1 MEMPTM
7 NRLQPFPTFDS
18 PRPEPTFPRKLQVEV
33 TTRCNMRCAMCVKSA
48 PDSDIPETD
57 FDLEAFRRLTPAL
70 VRCEAL
76 VLNGIGEPLLN
87 PDLADM
93 AAMARETM
101 PESGWIGFQTNGLLV
116 TEPLADR
123 LVEAGVDTFC
133 VSVDTLELGGHGQ
146 PYGDGEL
153 HGGTGS
159 ARLERAFRL
168 LREAGERYG
177 RTLRLGVEL
186 VLMRGT
192 ADQLPHVIRWAGEL
206 GLDFAIVSHV
216 LPYDQ
221 SMQDQSLFNPN
232 TPAATALFEKW
243 QAKAAAQGLD
253 LHDQHGV
260 AWKFDKSDREK
271 RLHELVKGLLNDAG
285 ASGVW
290 VHLPRLLEWD
300 RRNRD
305 GAERGLAHLFR
316 QAGDAAAR
324 AGMELR
330 LPPLQARDQRRCH
343 FVEDGTA
350 FVTSEGDVSP
360 CQFLW
365 HRYAC
370 HLDGGRKVVRPWLFG
385 NIRERDLVDIWRDAP
400 YADFRRQVLEYD
412 YPYCSNCPFVPC
424 DDIKGAPFDFDCD
437 CLGATIPCGHCLWCM
452 GGLQCLL

>member
-1 MEMPTM
+1 MEQPTM
-7 NRLQPFPTFDS
+7 NRVQQIPTPVAS
-18 PRPEPTFPRKLQVEV
+18 GPEPSFPSRLQVEV

-48 PDSDIPETD
+48 PDSHIPETD
-57 FDLEAFRRLTPAL
+57 LDLEAFKRLSSAL
-70 VRCEAL
+70 ARCEAL

-93 AAMARETM
+93 AAFARKAM
-101 PESGWIGFQTNGLLV
+101 PDSGWIGFQTNGLLV
-116 TEPLADR
+116 TETLADR
-123 LVEAGVDTFC
+123 LVESGVDTFC
-133 VSVDTLELGGHGQ
+133 ISVDTLEMGGHDPSG
-146 PYGDGEL
+146 GEL
-153 HGGTGS
+153 HGGTGA

-168 LREAGERYG
+168 LREAGQRHD
-177 RTLRLGVEL
+177 RALRLGVEL
-186 VLMRGT
+186 VLMRDT
-192 ADQLPHVIRWAGEL
+192 ADQLPLVVRWAGEL

-221 SMQDQSLFNPN
+221 GMQEQSLFNPN

-243 QAKAAAQGLD
+243 QARAWAEGVD

-260 AWKFDKSDREK
+260 AWKFVKSDSEK
-271 RLHELVKGLLNDAG
+271 RLHEMVKGLLGEAE

-300 RRNRD
+300 LRNREGD
-305 GAERGLAHLFR
+305 GTPLSHLFR
-316 QAGDAAAR
+316 QAGDTARR

-330 LPPLQARDQRRCH
+330 LPPLQARDERHCH

-350 FVTSEGDVSP
+350 LVTSRGDVSP

-365 HRYAC
+365 HQYAC
-370 HLDGGRKVVRPWLFG
+370 HLDGGKKVVRPWLFG
-385 NIRERDLVDIWRDAP
+385 NIREHDLVDIWQGAV
-400 YADFRRQVLEYD
+400 YADFRRQVLEYE